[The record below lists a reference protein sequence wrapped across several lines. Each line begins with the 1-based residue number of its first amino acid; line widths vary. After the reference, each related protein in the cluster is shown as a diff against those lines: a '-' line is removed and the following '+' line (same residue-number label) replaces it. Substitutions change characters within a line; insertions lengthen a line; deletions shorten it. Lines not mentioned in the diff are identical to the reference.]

1 MDYEIFNIFK
11 NYTIEA
17 LIIGFGAF
25 LLTYLIKIP
34 IKKKTSSLEE
44 NKRKMVNIVIMF
56 IPLILSFIASMVY
69 YGITQKQWISLLVL
83 DSAVSSWLI
92 SLSLYAIVSRVWL
105 VIKGIK
111 SGKLQLNSELTKETV
126 NYIKDTIKTLN
137 KENKATEK
145 SLATIIEKLSSLTQ
159 LRDLFSQDNTSENM
173 TKLSDLNIEINA
185 LQETEKEYNAQIE
198 ANTKKINAYTEKLY
212 VNNTK

>member
-56 IPLILSFIASMVY
+56 IPLVLSFIASMVY
-69 YGITQKQWISLLVL
+69 YGITQKQWVSLLVL

-105 VIKGIK
+105 VIKGLR

-137 KENKATEK
+137 KENKTTEK
-145 SLATIIEKLSSLTQ
+145 SLASITEKLSSLTQ
-159 LRDLFSQDNTSENM
+159 LRDLFSQDNTSEDI

-198 ANTKKINAYTEKLY
+198 ANTKKINTYTEKLY

>member
-1 MDYEIFNIFK
+1 MEYEIFNIFK

-56 IPLILSFIASMVY
+56 IPLVLSFIASMVY
-69 YGITQKQWISLLVL
+69 YGITQKQWVSLLVL

-105 VIKGIK
+105 VIKGLR

-126 NYIKDTIKTLN
+126 NYIKDTIKTLK
-137 KENKATEK
+137 KENKTTEK
-145 SLATIIEKLSSLTQ
+145 SLASITEKLSSLTQ
-159 LRDLFSQDNTSENM
+159 LRDLFSQDNTSEDI

-198 ANTKKINAYTEKLY
+198 ANTKKINTYTEKLY

>member
-56 IPLILSFIASMVY
+56 IPLVLSFIASMVY
-69 YGITQKQWISLLVL
+69 YGITQKQWVSLLVL

-105 VIKGIK
+105 VIKGLR

-137 KENKATEK
+137 KENKTTEK
-145 SLATIIEKLSSLTQ
+145 SLASITEKLSSLTQ
-159 LRDLFSQDNTSENM
+159 LRDLFSQDNTSEDI

-185 LQETEKEYNAQIE
+185 LQETEKEYNEQIE
-198 ANTKKINAYTEKLY
+198 ANTKKINE
-212 VNNTK
+212 

>member
-56 IPLILSFIASMVY
+56 IPLVLSFIASMVY
-69 YGITQKQWISLLVL
+69 YGITQKQWVSLLVL

-105 VIKGIK
+105 VIKGLR

-137 KENKATEK
+137 KENKTTEK
-145 SLATIIEKLSSLTQ
+145 SLASITEKLSSLTQ
-159 LRDLFSQDNTSENM
+159 LRDLFSQDNTSEDI

-185 LQETEKEYNAQIE
+185 LQETEKEYNEQIE